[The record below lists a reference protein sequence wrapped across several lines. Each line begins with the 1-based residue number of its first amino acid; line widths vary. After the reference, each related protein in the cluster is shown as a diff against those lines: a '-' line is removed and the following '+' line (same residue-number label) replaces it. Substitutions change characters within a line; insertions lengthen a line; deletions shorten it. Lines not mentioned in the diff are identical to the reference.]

1 LVDMDPFRSYAKSMQ
16 VQLTPEQSTFVDLG
30 IQEGRFRDSDEAV
43 RQALAQWEKRERA
56 RVELLASLDL
66 AEQSL
71 SAGEGESY
79 TAETLHELVAS
90 VKERGAARHGSM
102 VDNAHPFG
110 SAGQSR
116 SRRNLVLSRA
126 RERQSGTCDARS

>member
-1 LVDMDPFRSYAKSMQ
+1 MQ
-16 VQLTPEQSTFVDLG
+16 VQLTPAQNSFVDLG

-71 SAGEGESY
+71 DAEEGETY
-79 TAETLHELVAS
+79 TSETLHELVAS
-90 VKERGAARHGSM
+90 IRERGRARL
-102 VDNAHPFG
+102 
-110 SAGQSR
+110 AGQ
-116 SRRNLVLSRA
+116 
-126 RERQSGTCDARS
+126 